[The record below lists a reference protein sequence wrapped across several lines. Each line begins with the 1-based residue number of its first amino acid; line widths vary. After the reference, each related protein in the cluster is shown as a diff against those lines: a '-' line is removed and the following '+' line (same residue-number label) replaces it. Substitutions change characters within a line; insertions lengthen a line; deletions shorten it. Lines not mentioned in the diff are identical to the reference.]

1 MKSTDEIGAQ
11 FFNENLERNQGDIDK
26 ALSETIQSVALLGLS
41 RTDFFAKAAF
51 YGGTALRL
59 LFGLDRFSEDLD
71 FSLEKPQDHFRL
83 SGYFTA
89 LGDELESFGF
99 SVEMSE
105 KKKNINSP
113 IESAFY
119 KAGVP
124 ASISNKIHR
133 NAVCKVKLEIDTD
146 PPEGAEYEVAYIDE
160 PIPFSVRSYSGPS
173 LLAGKLDAVLSRGWK
188 RRVKGRDWYDF
199 AFLVRKKVPV
209 RLAHLEARL
218 RQKNFYTPPRGLEQP
233 ELEEM
238 LQKRIE
244 EVDFSFAK
252 KDVEPFVDRP
262 LDLDVWSKDY
272 FYHVVSNLQYE

>member
-124 ASISNKIHR
+124 AHISNKIHR

-146 PPEGAEYEVAYIDE
+146 PPEGAEYEVA
-160 PIPFSVRSYSGPS
+160 
-173 LLAGKLDAVLSRGWK
+173 
-188 RRVKGRDWYDF
+188 
-199 AFLVRKKVPV
+199 
-209 RLAHLEARL
+209 
-218 RQKNFYTPPRGLEQP
+218 
-233 ELEEM
+233 
-238 LQKRIE
+238 
-244 EVDFSFAK
+244 
-252 KDVEPFVDRP
+252 
-262 LDLDVWSKDY
+262 
-272 FYHVVSNLQYE
+272 

>member
-1 MKSTDEIGAQ
+1 
-11 FFNENLERNQGDIDK
+11 
-26 ALSETIQSVALLGLS
+26 
-41 RTDFFAKAAF
+41 
-51 YGGTALRL
+51 
-59 LFGLDRFSEDLD
+59 
-71 FSLEKPQDHFRL
+71 LEKPQDHFRL

-113 IESAFY
+113 IESAFI
-119 KAGVP
+119 KAGTR
-124 ASISNKIHR
+124 IH
-133 NAVCKVKLEIDTD
+133 NAVCKVKLGIDTD

-218 RQKNFYTPPRGLEQP
+218 RQKNFYTPPRGLDQA

-244 EVDFSFAK
+244 
-252 KDVEPFVDRP
+252 
-262 LDLDVWSKDY
+262 
-272 FYHVVSNLQYE
+272 

>member
-209 RLAHLEARL
+209 LL
-218 RQKNFYTPPRGLEQP
+218 
-233 ELEEM
+233 
-238 LQKRIE
+238 
-244 EVDFSFAK
+244 
-252 KDVEPFVDRP
+252 
-262 LDLDVWSKDY
+262 
-272 FYHVVSNLQYE
+272 